1 MRSGFGLAPFLLS
14 LGAPL
19 ACGGAQPPAVPVSVD
34 VPAVVPPE
42 ASTTAIPSAS
52 APLEAPRKTPA
63 FFCLRVGPGFDGSK
77 MTLTAN
83 ERTLLDGPVPSLRGG
98 KGIYEACAPR
108 QEGSLSVRLDYQG
121 ISTRTVLDAHSGIRC
136 VAFDVRKGG
145 PSAGICTVADGP
157 LRCID
162 FADGFDG
169 GKVHATVDGVTI
181 LDRTVS
187 AVNTT
192 GLGAQV
198 CIAPRTAPF
207 DLIVETK
214 GRALATHVDPAT
226 SRCLV
231 VTDTPLKVSTV
242 CRGYD

>member
-1 MRSGFGLAPFLLS
+1 MRSGIGLAPFLL
-14 LGAPL
+14 LWL
-19 ACGGAQPPAVPVSVD
+19 VACGGPQQAATQGAETPPF
-34 VPAVVPPE
+34 VPPV
-42 ASTTAIPSAS
+42 ASAGPAPSAS
-52 APLEAPRKTPA
+52 TSAAAPKPTPA
-63 FFCLRVGPGFDGSK
+63 FFCVRVGPGFDGSK

-98 KGIYEACAPR
+98 KGTYEACATR
-108 QEGSLSVRLDYQG
+108 QEGSLAVRLDYQG

-169 GKVHATVDGVTI
+169 GKVHASVDGVTI
-181 LDRTVS
+181 LDRAVS

-192 GLGAQV
+192 GRGAQV
-198 CIAPRTAPF
+198 CIAPRTTPF

-214 GRALATHVDPAT
+214 GHALATRVDPAA

-231 VTDTPLKVSTV
+231 VTDTPLKVSTA

>member
-1 MRSGFGLAPFLLS
+1 MRSGFGLAPFLLFFP
-14 LGAPL
+14 AL
-19 ACGGAQPPAVPVSVD
+19 ACGGPPPVPPPVSGD
-34 VPAVVPPE
+34 VPPVAPPV
-42 ASTTAIPSAS
+42 ASVAPAPSAS
-52 APLEAPRKTPA
+52 ASVDTPKPTPP
-63 FFCLRVGPGFDGSK
+63 FFCVRIGPGFDGAK

-83 ERTLLDGPVPSLRGG
+83 ERTLLDGPVPSFRGG
-98 KGIYEACAPR
+98 KGVYEACATR

-198 CIAPRTAPF
+198 CIAPRTTPF

-214 GRALATHVDPAT
+214 GRALATHVDPSA
-226 SRCLV
+226 SRCVV